1 MSIISNEYIGHGD
14 NTNYTLARVIRMN
27 KKFYTLYS
35 LEGEYVAYVKGKI
48 RYKSHSQSELP
59 VVGDYVLINVIDE
72 NNALIEQ
79 VVPRKNVLYRKSIGK
94 KTDVQVLASNIDYAF
109 ILLGIDNELSVAGI
123 GRYLSMVYASNISP
137 IVAISKIDLYEK
149 DVYEDYLNDIQLSF
163 PNEIIFY
170 YSAKTG
176 ENTERFLEYIVD
188 NTSSVFIGSSG
199 SGKSTIINYLL
210 KEEKMKTGD
219 VRERDYKGMHT
230 TTHRELF
237 ELQNGGVVIDTPGLR
252 QLGVWE
258 DANGIKKTFSDLE
271 DMAKNCKF
279 NDCTHEHEPDCYI
292 LKMIED
298 DKLSVERYNVYIML
312 RNESEELSKQNVLN
326 IGKTRKAALKKVTK
340 IKKK

>member
-1 MSIISNEYIGHGD
+1 MSIISDEYKDLGE

-35 LEGEYVAYVKGKI
+35 SKGEYVAYVKGKM

-59 VVGDYVLINVIDE
+59 VVGDYVLISIADE
-72 NNALIEQ
+72 NNALIEE

-94 KTDVQVLASNIDYAF
+94 KTDVQVLVSNIDYAF

-123 GRYLSMVYASNISP
+123 GRYLSMVYASNITP
-137 IVAISKIDLYEK
+137 IIAISKIDLYEK
-149 DVYEDYLNDIQLSF
+149 SVYKDYLSDIKLSF

-176 ENTERFLEYIVD
+176 ENVEYFLDYITTNV
-188 NTSSVFIGSSG
+188 SAVFIGASG
-199 SGKSTIINYLL
+199 AGKSTIINYLL
-210 KEEKMKTGD
+210 KEERMKTSD
-219 VRERDYKGMHT
+219 VREYDYKGMHT

-258 DANGIKKTFSDLE
+258 DSNGIKKTFRDLE
-271 DMAKNCKF
+271 EMAKNCKF

-292 LKMIED
+292 LKMLESD
-298 DKLSVERYNVYIML
+298 SLSLERYNVYIML
-312 RNESEELSKQNVLN
+312 RNESEALSKQNVLS
-326 IGKTRKAALKKVTK
+326 IDKTRKEALKKVIK